1 MTMQHGTQPT
11 TKKSKPFS
19 DDHLER
25 KRGIKKNLPPRDG
38 TTRTE
43 GVSLKHRKE
52 DKNKIAKENRYLN
65 EKKI

>member
-11 TKKSKPFS
+11 NKKAKPFS

-25 KRGIKKNLPPRDG
+25 KRGVKKTLPPRDG

-52 DKNKIAKENRYLN
+52 DKSKIAKENRYLN
-65 EKKI
+65 SRKK